1 MLTACGGSDEVPL
14 TAADFRDEG
23 NRICSEMT
31 VDLLEIVDTGTG
43 ADGLLTAE
51 ARQAMTERRAT
62 GFEALFELQPPADL
76 ADDFAELERVRE
88 EFVEVGNDRIP
99 EPDADLRL
107 GPQWVQTALRLG
119 LPGCA

>member
-1 MLTACGGSDEVPL
+1 
-14 TAADFRDEG
+14 
-23 NRICSEMT
+23 MT
-31 VDLLEIVDTGTG
+31 VDLLEIVDTGTDVDTG
-43 ADGLLTAE
+43 SLTAE

-76 ADDFAELERVRE
+76 ADDFADLERVRE